1 MPLDDGGNAGPE
13 RPSSPLD
20 DVRKSLED
28 VGKSLEDVGRSLD
41 DVRQLTDSQT
51 LRALT
56 HPVRIA
62 LIEALL
68 LGGAMTATEV
78 GERISESAT
87 TCSFHLRQLA
97 KYGMAEE
104 APGGRGRE
112 RPWQATTMST
122 DVPDFP
128 EDPEL
133 AAAGGKFRAVLA
145 ERYFEWLRRWLDQR
159 PDEPGEWQRA
169 DQFGDKLLYLTASEL
184 AEVGQRMRDL
194 FDEYVDRTARPELRP
209 PDARLISVLQFAF
222 PVVGHLGIGPR
233 PSAGERTSQDVAPGE
248 SGDPR

>member
-1 MPLDDGGNAGPE
+1 MAENSIAAGGP
-13 RPSSPLD
+13 
-20 DVRKSLED
+20 
-28 VGKSLEDVGRSLD
+28 RS
-41 DVRQLTDSQT
+41 VKRITDPKT
-51 LRALT
+51 LRALA
-56 HPVRIA
+56 HPIRMS
-62 LIEALL
+62 LIGLLRTEGPLTATRAAEL
-68 LGGAMTATEV
+68 LG
-78 GERISESAT
+78 ESSA

-128 EDPEL
+128 DDPEL
-133 AAAGGKFRAVLA
+133 AVAGGHYRAVLA
-145 ERYFEWLRRWLDQR
+145 ERYYEWLMRWLDQR

-194 FDEYVDRTARPELRP
+194 CDEYIDRTARPELRP
-209 PDARLISVLQFAF
+209 PDARLVSVLQFAF
-222 PVVGHLGIGPR
+222 PMIGHLGGGPR
-233 PSAGERTSQDVAPGE
+233 PSGAERTAREDAPGD
-248 SGDPR
+248 SGGQR